1 MKNLSLVS
9 FLMMLLVF
17 AGCAQKNPEVVD
29 DVNTTD
35 EAADETA
42 DSSTEETVTNTIED
56 ANKIYFEYDSYSVT
70 DEMKE
75 KLKAAVLLIN
85 KAPGIILEGN
95 ADERGS
101 DEYNQA
107 LALKRAKSVQDAL
120 IAEGAEASKI
130 DAPISLGEL
139 NPVCE
144 EQTEDCYAKNRR
156 VEIKIK

>member
-1 MKNLSLVS
+1 MKKLSLVS

-17 AGCAQKNPEVVD
+17 AGCAQKNPEVVEEVD
-29 DVNTTD
+29 TTET
-35 EAADETA
+35 EAPEE
-42 DSSTEETVTNTIED
+42 SKTEETVTDSLED
-56 ANKIYFEYDSYSVT
+56 ANKIYFEYDSYDVT
-70 DEMKE
+70 DEMRT
-75 KLKAAVLLIN
+75 KLKAAVMLIN
-85 KAPGIILEGN
+85 KAPSIVLEGN

-107 LALKRAKSVQDAL
+107 LGLKRAKSVQDAL
-120 IAEGAEASKI
+120 IAEGADAAKI

-144 EQTEDCYAKNRR
+144 DQTEECFAKNRR

>member
-1 MKNLSLVS
+1 MKKLSLVS

-17 AGCAQKNPEVVD
+17 AGCAQKNPEVSD
-29 DVNTTD
+29 DSNSS
-35 EAADETA
+35 DET
-42 DSSTEETVTNTIED
+42 SSSTTEETVTNTVED

-70 DEMKE
+70 DEMKQ
-75 KLKAAVLLIN
+75 KLQAAVLLIN
-85 KAPGIILEGN
+85 KAASIVLEGN

-107 LALKRAKSVQDAL
+107 LGLKRAKSVQDAL

-130 DAPISLGEL
+130 DAPVSLGEL

-144 EQTEDCYAKNRR
+144 DQTEECYAKNRR